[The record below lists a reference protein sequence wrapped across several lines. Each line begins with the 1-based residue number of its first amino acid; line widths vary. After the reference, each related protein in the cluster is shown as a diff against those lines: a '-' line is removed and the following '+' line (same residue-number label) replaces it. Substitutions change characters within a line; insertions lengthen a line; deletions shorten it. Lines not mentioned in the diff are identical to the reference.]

1 MNDEEQLELNLPETQ
16 EDLSEEGLDEDVRRN
31 EERNQKD
38 YEENKYRNRELQR
51 RQEER
56 KRQQLNIP
64 GILKAES
71 GFRTTAALGTEIF
84 LNTLVDPF
92 MEPTTQVAAG
102 TLFNLIAQRIRGGE
116 LSKGELAAAGLASL
130 IPGGA
135 QGRAVTQ
142 FAKGVGKGGLAGGIE
157 SIGMAGIDRGEL
169 PTLTEFGTSV
179 GLGAA
184 FGGALSTPQATKAL
198 QDLRSRI
205 IGQYTPITAY
215 AMSPQQSL
223 GGAGLRTVKVKQSI
237 DSGKGNFKLLSDAQK
252 QEAKSIVDDL
262 DAFFEAGQ
270 QGKIAGWTAMR
281 PTTRYRGNRTLPYT
295 RKDGSAGRLYF
306 NWSKSQDTFKAT
318 DLDKLIATRLKRKK
332 WNINSDLDRKQQAD
346 AIYTSARQANA
357 RVKQSLKILETTDPE
372 LFQEIIGGNQIWY
385 VEHIHAQNSPYWN
398 KERPFKPRDPEN
410 IIAIGDDIFPKM
422 KTAIEKIIYTD
433 PKYKGKIY
441 LDYDR
446 SSRDL
451 ILRDADTDEVI
462 GSAIPGI
469 TNTRDAK
476 EAFLRALSGK
486 DPLKLAEINPD
497 LRKFID
503 FEDEISASIARQK
516 PDVDSSGLTPQEV
529 DRFSDY
535 RDELERLQTQLQASQ
550 TGIGEVLN
558 AQAQSRI
565 KNRIKFLQKY
575 LDQLS
580 VFDTG
585 AAGTGLRTK
594 VKPKPKPTKAAKV
607 KKTKINPDG

>member
-1 MNDEEQLELNLPETQ
+1 MNEEDN
-16 EDLSEEGLDEDVRRN
+16 LSEEGLEDPYEKELREAK
-31 EERNQKD
+31 EEENRRNQKD

-56 KRQQLNIP
+56 KRQQLDIP
-64 GILKAES
+64 GLFEARS
-71 GFRTTAALGTEIF
+71 GLRTTAALGTEIF
-84 LNTLVDPF
+84 LNTLVDPVL
-92 MEPTTQVAAG
+92 EPGTQVAAG
-102 TLFNLIAQRIRGGE
+102 TAINWLAQRIRGGE

-135 QGRAVTQ
+135 QGRAITQ
-142 FAKGVGKGGLAGGIE
+142 FAKGAGKGALSGAIE
-157 SIGMAGIDRGEL
+157 TAGMASIDEGRL
-169 PTLTEFGTSV
+169 PTAEELAAGI
-179 GLGAA
+179 GIGAA

-198 QDLRSRI
+198 QDLRGRI
-205 IGQYTPITAY
+205 KGQYTPIVVE

-357 RVKQSLKILETTDPE
+357 RVKESLKILETTDPE

-550 TGIGEVLN
+550 TGIGKVLN

-580 VFDTG
+580 IFDTG
-585 AAGTGLRTK
+585 AAGTGLRTQ

>member
-1 MNDEEQLELNLPETQ
+1 M
-16 EDLSEEGLDEDVRRN
+16 N
-31 EERNQKD
+31 EEEELTDVEERRKYDERVQKE
-38 YEENKYRNRELQR
+38 YEENKYRNRELQKKQQEG
-51 RQEER
+51 RQ
-56 KRQQLNIP
+56 LDIP
-64 GILKAES
+64 GLFEARS
-71 GFRTTAALGTEIF
+71 GLRTTAALGTEIF

-92 MEPTTQVAAG
+92 FEPGTQVAAG
-102 TLFNLIAQRIRGGE
+102 TAINWLAQRIRGGE

-135 QGRAVTQ
+135 QGRAITQ

-169 PTLTEFGTSV
+169 PTLTEFATSV
-179 GLGAA
+179 GIGAA

-198 QDLRSRI
+198 QDLRGRI
-205 IGQYTPITAY
+205 KGQYTPIVVE
-215 AMSPQQSL
+215 AMSPQPSL

-332 WNINSDLDRKQQAD
+332 WNINSDLDRKKQAD

-422 KTAIEKIIYTD
+422 KTAVEKIIYTD

-451 ILRDADTDEVI
+451 ILRDANTDEVI

-550 TGIGEVLN
+550 TGIGKVLN

-580 VFDTG
+580 IFDTG
-585 AAGTGLRTK
+585 AAGTGLRTQ

>member
-1 MNDEEQLELNLPETQ
+1 MNEEERDLEAELKKEKDRYERQNQEGYDEVTKGNEELRRKQ
-16 EDLSEEGLDEDVRRN
+16 EEEKKGLLDE
-31 EERNQKD
+31 
-38 YEENKYRNRELQR
+38 
-51 RQEER
+51 
-56 KRQQLNIP
+56 
-64 GILKAES
+64 GSA
-71 GFRTTAALGTEIF
+71 FRTTAAIGSEIA
-84 LNTLVDPF
+84 LNSILDIF
-92 MEPTTQVAAG
+92 SFEPTSQVAGGA
-102 TLFNLIAQRIRGGE
+102 LINYLAQKIRGGE
-116 LSKGELAAAGLASL
+116 ISKGEMTAAGLASL

-135 QGRAVTQ
+135 QGKALTKI
-142 FAKGVGKGGLAGGIE
+142 AKSIGKGAVSGGIE
-157 SIGMAGIDRGEL
+157 VTGQKAVDEGRLPTAGEL
-169 PTLTEFGTSV
+169 GTGLAV
-179 GLGAA
+179 GGA
-184 FGGALSTPQATKAL
+184 FGGIFQTAADSKFIEALSKRVRNPLDDAL
-198 QDLRSRI
+198 
-205 IGQYTPITAY
+205 TVY

-357 RVKQSLKILETTDPE
+357 RVKESLKILETTDPE

-385 VEHIHAQNSPYWN
+385 VEHIHAQNSPYWD

-550 TGIGEVLN
+550 TGIGKVLN

-565 KNRIKFLQKY
+565 KNRIKFLQRY

-585 AAGTGLRTK
+585 AAGTGLRTQ
-594 VKPKPKPTKAAKV
+594 VKPKPKPAKAAKV

>member
-1 MNDEEQLELNLPETQ
+1 
-16 EDLSEEGLDEDVRRN
+16 
-31 EERNQKD
+31 
-38 YEENKYRNRELQR
+38 
-51 RQEER
+51 
-56 KRQQLNIP
+56 
-64 GILKAES
+64 
-71 GFRTTAALGTEIF
+71 
-84 LNTLVDPF
+84 
-92 MEPTTQVAAG
+92 
-102 TLFNLIAQRIRGGE
+102 
-116 LSKGELAAAGLASL
+116 
-130 IPGGA
+130 
-135 QGRAVTQ
+135 
-142 FAKGVGKGGLAGGIE
+142 
-157 SIGMAGIDRGEL
+157 
-169 PTLTEFGTSV
+169 
-179 GLGAA
+179 
-184 FGGALSTPQATKAL
+184 
-198 QDLRSRI
+198 
-205 IGQYTPITAY
+205 
-215 AMSPQQSL
+215 
-223 GGAGLRTVKVKQSI
+223 
-237 DSGKGNFKLLSDAQK
+237 
-252 QEAKSIVDDL
+252 
-262 DAFFEAGQ
+262 
-270 QGKIAGWTAMR
+270 
-281 PTTRYRGNRTLPYT
+281 
-295 RKDGSAGRLYF
+295 
-306 NWSKSQDTFKAT
+306 
-318 DLDKLIATRLKRKK
+318 
-332 WNINSDLDRKQQAD
+332 
-346 AIYTSARQANA
+346 
-357 RVKQSLKILETTDPE
+357 
-372 LFQEIIGGNQIWY
+372 
-385 VEHIHAQNSPYWN
+385 
-398 KERPFKPRDPEN
+398 
-410 IIAIGDDIFPKM
+410 M

-550 TGIGEVLN
+550 TGIGKVLN

-585 AAGTGLRTK
+585 AAGTGLRTQ

>member
-1 MNDEEQLELNLPETQ
+1 M
-16 EDLSEEGLDEDVRRN
+16 N
-31 EERNQKD
+31 EEEELTDVEERRKYDERVQKE
-38 YEENKYRNRELQR
+38 YEENKYRNRELQKKQQEG
-51 RQEER
+51 RQ
-56 KRQQLNIP
+56 LDIP
-64 GILKAES
+64 GLFEARS
-71 GFRTTAALGTEIF
+71 GLRTTAALGTEIF

-92 MEPTTQVAAG
+92 FEPGTQVAAG
-102 TLFNLIAQRIRGGE
+102 TAINWLAQRIRGGE

-142 FAKGVGKGGLAGGIE
+142 FAKGLGKGGLAGGIE

-169 PTLTEFGTSV
+169 PTLTEFATSV
-179 GLGAA
+179 GIGAA

-198 QDLRSRI
+198 QDLRGRI
-205 IGQYTPITAY
+205 KGQYTPIVVE
-215 AMSPQQSL
+215 AMSPQPSL

-332 WNINSDLDRKQQAD
+332 WNINSDLDRKKQAD

-422 KTAIEKIIYTD
+422 KTAVEKIIYTD

-451 ILRDADTDEVI
+451 ILRDANTDEVI

-550 TGIGEVLN
+550 TGIGKVLN

-580 VFDTG
+580 IFDTG
-585 AAGTGLRTK
+585 AAGTGLRTQ

>member
-1 MNDEEQLELNLPETQ
+1 MNEEELDENEPIDPNDPEK
-16 EDLSEEGLDEDVRRN
+16 GLDKFVKRN
-31 EERNQKD
+31 EERRQKA
-38 YEENKYRNRELQR
+38 YEENKYRNKEIRKKQQEG
-51 RQEER
+51 RQ
-56 KRQQLNIP
+56 LDIP
-64 GILKAES
+64 GLFEAES

-102 TLFNLIAQRIRGGE
+102 TLFNFIAQRIRGGE
-116 LSKGELAAAGLASL
+116 LSKGELTAAGLASL

-135 QGRAVTQ
+135 QGRAITQ

-179 GLGAA
+179 GIGAA

-198 QDLRSRI
+198 QDLRGRI
-205 IGQYTPITAY
+205 KGQYTPIVVE

-332 WNINSDLDRKQQAD
+332 WNINSDLDRKKQAD

-357 RVKQSLKILETTDPE
+357 RVKESLKILETTDPE

-550 TGIGEVLN
+550 TGIGKVLN

-580 VFDTG
+580 IFDTG
-585 AAGTGLRTK
+585 AAGTGLRTQ

>member
-1 MNDEEQLELNLPETQ
+1 M
-16 EDLSEEGLDEDVRRN
+16 N
-31 EERNQKD
+31 EEEELTDVEERRKYDERVQKE
-38 YEENKYRNRELQR
+38 YEENKYRNRELQKKQQEG
-51 RQEER
+51 RQ
-56 KRQQLNIP
+56 LDIP
-64 GILKAES
+64 GLFEARS
-71 GFRTTAALGTEIF
+71 GLRTTAALGTEIF

-92 MEPTTQVAAG
+92 FEPGTQVAAG
-102 TLFNLIAQRIRGGE
+102 TAINWLAQRIRGGE

-169 PTLTEFGTSV
+169 PTLTEFATSV
-179 GLGAA
+179 GIGAA

-198 QDLRSRI
+198 QDLRGRI
-205 IGQYTPITAY
+205 KGQYTPIVVE
-215 AMSPQQSL
+215 AMSPQPSL

-332 WNINSDLDRKQQAD
+332 WNINSDLDRKKQAD

-422 KTAIEKIIYTD
+422 KTAVEKIIYTD

-451 ILRDADTDEVI
+451 ILRDANTDEVI

-550 TGIGEVLN
+550 TGIGKVLN

-580 VFDTG
+580 IFDTG
-585 AAGTGLRTK
+585 AAGTGLRTQ

>member
-1 MNDEEQLELNLPETQ
+1 MNDDEQLELDLPEP
-16 EDLSEEGLDEDVRRN
+16 EENLSEEGLDEDVRRN
-31 EERNQKD
+31 EERNQRD

-56 KRQQLNIP
+56 KRQQLDIP
-64 GILKAES
+64 GLFEARS
-71 GFRTTAALGTEIF
+71 GLRTTAALGTEIF

-92 MEPTTQVAAG
+92 FEPGTQVAAG
-102 TLFNLIAQRIRGGE
+102 TAINWLAQRIRGGE

-142 FAKGVGKGGLAGGIE
+142 FAKGLGKGGLAGGIE

-169 PTLTEFGTSV
+169 PTLTEFATSV
-179 GLGAA
+179 GIGAA

-198 QDLRSRI
+198 QDLRGRI
-205 IGQYTPITAY
+205 KGQYTPIVVE
-215 AMSPQQSL
+215 AMSPQPSL

-332 WNINSDLDRKQQAD
+332 WNINSDLDRKKQAD

-422 KTAIEKIIYTD
+422 KTAVEKIIYTD

-451 ILRDADTDEVI
+451 ILRDANTDEVI

-550 TGIGEVLN
+550 TGIGKVLN

-580 VFDTG
+580 IFDTG
-585 AAGTGLRTK
+585 AAGTGLRTQ